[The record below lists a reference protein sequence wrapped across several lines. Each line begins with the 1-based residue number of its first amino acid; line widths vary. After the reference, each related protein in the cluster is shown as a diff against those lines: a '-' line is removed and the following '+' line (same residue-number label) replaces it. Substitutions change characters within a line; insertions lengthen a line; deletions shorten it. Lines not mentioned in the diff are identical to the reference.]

1 MKRLVQ
7 ILCAVVLFSS
17 LAQAAEQSIKVVG
30 SSTVY
35 PFTTVVAERFGKDT
49 KYGTPI
55 VESTGTGGGMKLFC
69 AGIGINTPSVTN
81 ASRAIKGKEAALCE
95 KNGVS
100 FVEFKVGNDGIA
112 FANSVKG
119 PKIDVTKEQLW
130 QAMALLGPQPKKW
143 SDIDPSLPNYDI
155 KIMTP
160 PPTSGTR
167 DAWNSLVMKK
177 GCPADILKEKG
188 KKACYQMREDGGV
201 IEVGEN
207 DTLLINKMGG
217 DKELFAIF
225 GFSYLDSSRDKVQ
238 AAKIEGSV
246 ISLDSIQSYDY
257 PIARPLF
264 IYFKKEH
271 MDIVPGLEKFMKTY
285 ISKKAMGPRGYLM
298 DLGLVPLDKAT
309 FKEMKKRR
317 FTSESILPLYILGA
331 TIE

>member
-81 ASRAIKGKEAALCE
+81 ASRAIKSKEAALCE
-95 KNGVS
+95 KNGAS

-130 QAMALLGPQPKKW
+130 QAMSLLGPQPKKW

-188 KKACYQMREDGGV
+188 KKACYQLREDGGV

-217 DKELFAIF
+217 DKQLFAIF

-271 MDIVPGLEKFMKTY
+271 MDVVPGLEKFMKTY

-309 FKEMKKRR
+309 FKEMKKR
-317 FTSESILPLYILGA
+317 TKLK
-331 TIE
+331 

>member
-81 ASRAIKGKEAALCE
+81 ASRAIKSKEAALCE

-188 KKACYQMREDGGV
+188 KKACYQLREDGGV

-207 DTLLINKMGG
+207 DTLLINKMVG
-217 DKELFAIF
+217 DKQLFAIF

-285 ISKKAMGPRGYLM
+285 INKKSMGPRGYLM

-309 FKEMKKRR
+309 FKEMRKR
-317 FTSESILPLYILGA
+317 TKLK
-331 TIE
+331 

>member
-1 MKRLVQ
+1 MKKLVQ

-81 ASRAIKGKEAALCE
+81 ASRAIKSKEAALCE

-188 KKACYQMREDGGV
+188 KKACYQLREDGGV

-207 DTLLINKMGG
+207 DTLLINKMAG
-217 DKELFAIF
+217 DKQLFAIF

-271 MDIVPGLEKFMKTY
+271 MDLVPGLKKFMKTY

-309 FKEMKKRR
+309 FKEMKKR
-317 FTSESILPLYILGA
+317 TKLK
-331 TIE
+331 

>member
-81 ASRAIKGKEAALCE
+81 ASRAIKSKEAALCE

-217 DKELFAIF
+217 DKQLFAIF

-309 FKEMKKRR
+309 FKEMKKRAK
-317 FTSESILPLYILGA
+317 LK
-331 TIE
+331 

>member
-81 ASRAIKGKEAALCE
+81 ASRAIKSKEAALCE

-143 SDIDPSLPNYDI
+143 SDIDPSLPNYEI

-207 DTLLINKMGG
+207 DTLLINKMAG
-217 DKELFAIF
+217 DKQLFAIF

-246 ISLDSIQSYDY
+246 ISLDSIQSYEY

-285 ISKKAMGPRGYLM
+285 INKKSMGPRGYLM

-309 FKEMKKRR
+309 FKEMRKR
-317 FTSESILPLYILGA
+317 TKLK
-331 TIE
+331 

>member
-81 ASRAIKGKEAALCE
+81 ASRAIKSKEAALCE

-119 PKIDVTKEQLW
+119 PKIDITKEQLW

-188 KKACYQMREDGGV
+188 KKACYQLREDGGV

-207 DTLLINKMGG
+207 DTLLINKMAG
-217 DKELFAIF
+217 DKQLFAIF

-285 ISKKAMGPRGYLM
+285 INKKAMGPRGYLM

-309 FKEMKKRR
+309 FKEMRKK
-317 FTSESILPLYILGA
+317 TKLK
-331 TIE
+331 

>member
-81 ASRAIKGKEAALCE
+81 ASRAIKSKEAALCE

-309 FKEMKKRR
+309 FKEMKKRAK
-317 FTSESILPLYILGA
+317 LK
-331 TIE
+331 

>member
-81 ASRAIKGKEAALCE
+81 ASRAIKSKEAALCE

-188 KKACYQMREDGGV
+188 KKACYQLREDGGV

-207 DTLLINKMGG
+207 DTLLINKMVG
-217 DKELFAIF
+217 DKQLFAIF

-246 ISLDSIQSYDY
+246 ISLDSIQSYEY

-271 MDIVPGLEKFMKTY
+271 MDVVPGLEKFMKTY
-285 ISKKAMGPRGYLM
+285 INKKAMGPRGYLM

-309 FKEMKKRR
+309 FKEMRKR
-317 FTSESILPLYILGA
+317 TKLK
-331 TIE
+331 

>member
-207 DTLLINKMGG
+207 DTLLINKMAG
-217 DKELFAIF
+217 DKQLFAIF

-271 MDIVPGLEKFMKTY
+271 MDVVPGLKKFMKTY

-309 FKEMKKRR
+309 FKEMKKR
-317 FTSESILPLYILGA
+317 TKLK
-331 TIE
+331 

>member
-1 MKRLVQ
+1 MKTVKLTIGNKMKKLVQ
-7 ILCAVVLFSS
+7 LICAVVLFSS
-17 LAQAAEQSIKVVG
+17 LAQAATNQIKVVG

-35 PFTTVVAERFGKDT
+35 PFTTVVAERFGKNG
-49 KYGTPI
+49 KHATPI

-69 AGIGINTPSVTN
+69 AGIGPNSPSVTN
-81 ASRAIKGKEAALCE
+81 ASRAIKEKEVKLCE

-119 PKIDVTKEQLW
+119 PKINVTKEQLW
-130 QAMALLGPQPKKW
+130 QAMASLGPRPKFW
-143 SDIDPSLPNYDI
+143 SDIDPSLPNYEI

-160 PPTSGTR
+160 PATSGTR

-177 GCPADILKEKG
+177 GCPKDILEAEG
-188 KKACYQMREDGGV
+188 KKKCYQMREDGPV

-207 DTLLINKMGG
+207 DTLLINKMAG

-238 AAKIEGSV
+238 AAKIEGSE
-246 ISLDSIQSYDY
+246 ISLDSIQSYEY

-271 MDIVPGLEKFMKTY
+271 MDVVPGLEKFMKAY

-309 FKEMKKRR
+309 FDEMVKR
-317 FTSESILPLYILGA
+317 TK
-331 TIE
+331 TK

>member
-81 ASRAIKGKEAALCE
+81 ASRAIKSKEAALCE

-119 PKIDVTKEQLW
+119 PKIDITKEQLW
-130 QAMALLGPQPKKW
+130 QAMSLLGPQPKKW

-207 DTLLINKMGG
+207 DTLLINKMAG
-217 DKELFAIF
+217 DKQLFAIF

-271 MDIVPGLEKFMKTY
+271 MDVVPGLQKFMKTY

-309 FKEMKKRR
+309 FKEMKKR
-317 FTSESILPLYILGA
+317 TKLK
-331 TIE
+331 

>member
-17 LAQAAEQSIKVVG
+17 LAQAATNSIKVVG

-35 PFTTVVAERFGKDT
+35 PFTTVVAERFGKET
-49 KYGTPI
+49 KYPTPV

-81 ASRAIKGKEAALCE
+81 ASRAIKSKEAALCE

-119 PKIDVTKEQLW
+119 PKIDITKEQLW
-130 QAMALLGPQPKKW
+130 QAMSLLGPQPKKW

-188 KKACYQMREDGGV
+188 KKACYQLREDGGV

-207 DTLLINKMGG
+207 DTLLINKMVG
-217 DKELFAIF
+217 DKQLFAIF

-271 MDIVPGLEKFMKTY
+271 MDVVPGLEKFMKTY

-309 FKEMKKRR
+309 FKEMKKR
-317 FTSESILPLYILGA
+317 TKLK
-331 TIE
+331 

>member
-81 ASRAIKGKEAALCE
+81 ASRAIKSKEAALCE
-95 KNGVS
+95 KNGAS

-119 PKIDVTKEQLW
+119 PKIDITKEQLW

-271 MDIVPGLEKFMKTY
+271 MDVVPGLKKFMKTY

-309 FKEMKKRR
+309 FKEMVKR
-317 FTSESILPLYILGA
+317 TK
-331 TIE
+331 

>member
-49 KYGTPI
+49 KYATPV

-81 ASRAIKGKEAALCE
+81 ASRAIKSKEAALCE

-143 SDIDPSLPNYDI
+143 SDIDPSLPNYEI

-309 FKEMKKRR
+309 FKEMKKRAK
-317 FTSESILPLYILGA
+317 LK
-331 TIE
+331 

>member
-1 MKRLVQ
+1 MKKLVQ

-17 LAQAAEQSIKVVG
+17 LAQAATNQIKVVG

-35 PFTTVVAERFGKDT
+35 PFTTVVAERFGKDG
-49 KYGTPI
+49 KHATPI

-69 AGIGINTPSVTN
+69 AGIGPNSPSVTN
-81 ASRAIKGKEAALCE
+81 ASRAIKSKEVKLCE

-119 PKIDVTKEQLW
+119 PKIDITKEQLW
-130 QAMALLGPQPKKW
+130 QAMSLLGPQPKKW

-188 KKACYQMREDGGV
+188 KKACYQLREDGGV

-217 DKELFAIF
+217 DKQLFAIF

-271 MDIVPGLEKFMKTY
+271 MDVVPGLEKFMKTY

-309 FKEMKKRR
+309 FKVMKKR
-317 FTSESILPLYILGA
+317 TKLK
-331 TIE
+331 

>member
-69 AGIGINTPSVTN
+69 AGIGTNSPSVTN
-81 ASRAIKGKEAALCE
+81 ASRAIKDKEAALCE

-188 KKACYQMREDGGV
+188 KKACYQLREDGGV

-207 DTLLINKMGG
+207 DTLLINKMVG

-285 ISKKAMGPRGYLM
+285 INKKAMGPRGYLM
-298 DLGLVPLDKAT
+298 DLGLVPLDKET
-309 FKEMKKRR
+309 FKEMKKR
-317 FTSESILPLYILGA
+317 TKLK
-331 TIE
+331 

>member
-1 MKRLVQ
+1 MKILVQ

-17 LAQAAEQSIKVVG
+17 LAQAAQQSIKVVG

-49 KYGTPI
+49 KYPTPV

-81 ASRAIKGKEAALCE
+81 ASRAIKSKEAALCE
-95 KNGVS
+95 KNGAS

-119 PKIDVTKEQLW
+119 PKIDITKEQLW
-130 QAMALLGPQPKKW
+130 QAMSLLGPQPKKW

-188 KKACYQMREDGGV
+188 KKACYQLREDGGV

-207 DTLLINKMGG
+207 DTLLINKMVG
-217 DKELFAIF
+217 DKQLFAIF

-271 MDIVPGLEKFMKTY
+271 MDVVPGLEKFMKTY

-309 FKEMKKRR
+309 FKEMKKR
-317 FTSESILPLYILGA
+317 TKLK
-331 TIE
+331 

>member
-69 AGIGINTPSVTN
+69 AGIGINSPSVTN

-271 MDIVPGLEKFMKTY
+271 MDIVPGLKKFMKTY

-309 FKEMKKRR
+309 FKEMKKRAK
-317 FTSESILPLYILGA
+317 LK
-331 TIE
+331 

>member
-81 ASRAIKGKEAALCE
+81 ASRAIKSKEAALCE
-95 KNGVS
+95 KNGAS

-207 DTLLINKMGG
+207 DTLFINKMAG
-217 DKELFAIF
+217 DKQLFAIF

-309 FKEMKKRR
+309 FKEMKKR
-317 FTSESILPLYILGA
+317 TKLK
-331 TIE
+331 

>member
-81 ASRAIKGKEAALCE
+81 ASRAIKSKEAALCE

-271 MDIVPGLEKFMKTY
+271 MDIVPGLKKFMKTY

-309 FKEMKKRR
+309 FKEMKKR
-317 FTSESILPLYILGA
+317 TKLK
-331 TIE
+331 

>member
-81 ASRAIKGKEAALCE
+81 ASRAIKSKEAALCE

-285 ISKKAMGPRGYLM
+285 INKKAMGPRGYLM

-309 FKEMKKRR
+309 FKEMKKR
-317 FTSESILPLYILGA
+317 TKLK
-331 TIE
+331 

>member
-49 KYGTPI
+49 KYATPV

-81 ASRAIKGKEAALCE
+81 ASRAIKSKEAALCE

-188 KKACYQMREDGGV
+188 KKACYQLREDGGV

-217 DKELFAIF
+217 DKQLFAIF

-271 MDIVPGLEKFMKTY
+271 MDVVPGLEKFMKTY

-309 FKEMKKRR
+309 FKVMKKR
-317 FTSESILPLYILGA
+317 TKLK
-331 TIE
+331 

>member
-1 MKRLVQ
+1 MKTLKQKRKKMKRLVQ

-17 LAQAAEQSIKVVG
+17 LAQAAYQQSIKVVG

-49 KYGTPI
+49 KYSTPI

-69 AGIGINTPSVTN
+69 AGIDINSPSVTN
-81 ASRAIKGKEAALCE
+81 ASRAIKGKEVKLCE

-100 FVEFKVGNDGIA
+100 FIEFKVGNDGIA

-119 PKIDVTKEQLW
+119 PKINVTKEQLW
-130 QAMALLGPQPKKW
+130 QAMALEGSHPKKW
-143 SDIDPSLPNYDI
+143 SDIDPSLPNYNI

-177 GCPADILKEKG
+177 GCPKDILEAKG
-188 KKACYQMREDGGV
+188 KKVCYQMREDGGV

-207 DTLLINKMGG
+207 DTLLINKMVG
-217 DKELFAIF
+217 DREMFAIF
-225 GFSYLDSSRDKVQ
+225 GFSYLDSSRDKVL
-238 AAKIEGSV
+238 AAKIEGSE
-246 ISLDSIQSYDY
+246 ISLDSIQSYEY

-271 MDIVPGLEKFMKTY
+271 MDIIPGLEKFMKTY

-298 DLGLVPLDKAT
+298 DLGLVPLDKET
-309 FKEMKKRR
+309 FKEMVKR
-317 FTSESILPLYILGA
+317 TK
-331 TIE
+331 

>member
-17 LAQAAEQSIKVVG
+17 LAQAATNNIKVVG

-69 AGIGINTPSVTN
+69 AGIGINSPSVTN
-81 ASRAIKGKEAALCE
+81 ASRAIKSKEAALCE

-207 DTLLINKMGG
+207 DTLLINKMAG
-217 DKELFAIF
+217 DKQLFAIF

-309 FKEMKKRR
+309 FKEMRKR
-317 FTSESILPLYILGA
+317 TKLK
-331 TIE
+331 

>member
-81 ASRAIKGKEAALCE
+81 ASRAIKSKEAALCE

-119 PKIDVTKEQLW
+119 PKIDITKEQLW

-207 DTLLINKMGG
+207 DTLLINKMAG
-217 DKELFAIF
+217 DKQLFAIF

-309 FKEMKKRR
+309 FKEMKKR
-317 FTSESILPLYILGA
+317 TKLK
-331 TIE
+331 

>member
-49 KYGTPI
+49 KYATPV

-81 ASRAIKGKEAALCE
+81 ASRAIKSKEAALCE

-119 PKIDVTKEQLW
+119 PKIDITKEQLW
-130 QAMALLGPQPKKW
+130 QAMSLLGPQPKKW

-188 KKACYQMREDGGV
+188 KKACYQLREDGGV

-207 DTLLINKMGG
+207 DTLLINKMQG
-217 DKELFAIF
+217 DTQLFAIF

-271 MDIVPGLEKFMKTY
+271 MDVVPGLEKFMKTY

-309 FKEMKKRR
+309 FKEMKKR
-317 FTSESILPLYILGA
+317 TKLK
-331 TIE
+331 

>member
-1 MKRLVQ
+1 
-7 ILCAVVLFSS
+7 
-17 LAQAAEQSIKVVG
+17 
-30 SSTVY
+30 
-35 PFTTVVAERFGKDT
+35 
-49 KYGTPI
+49 
-55 VESTGTGGGMKLFC
+55 MKLFC
-69 AGIGINTPSVTN
+69 AGIDLNSPSVTN
-81 ASRAIKGKEAALCE
+81 ASRAIKSKEAALCE

-188 KKACYQMREDGGV
+188 KKACYQLREDGGV

-207 DTLLINKMGG
+207 DTLLINKMVG
-217 DKELFAIF
+217 DKQLFAIF

-271 MDIVPGLEKFMKTY
+271 MDVVPGLEKFMKTY

-309 FKEMKKRR
+309 FKEMKKR
-317 FTSESILPLYILGA
+317 TKLK
-331 TIE
+331 

>member
-143 SDIDPSLPNYDI
+143 SDIDPSLPNYEI

-309 FKEMKKRR
+309 FKEMKKRAK
-317 FTSESILPLYILGA
+317 LK
-331 TIE
+331 